1 MSENKKLDSKKF
13 LNRLYTTIIP
23 IMYYVVV
30 EVSISSIVDESNTT
44 DNSNVKILS
53 INHCLI
59 DAQQFI
65 NNMTHISI
73 DKNNIALHKTV
84 ALPTDTDP
92 DGYFL
97 VKNNEIENRYDIYNK
112 CVNLNKGY
120 LYNTASITINKNL
133 FFQIITF
140 LNFKGDYNYQ
150 TYEIE
155 NLSDTFKK
163 GASNDNNTDKNNKQ
177 EFLRELKMKIKEIQE
192 KRKKD

>member
-1 MSENKKLDSKKF
+1 
-13 LNRLYTTIIP
+13 
-23 IMYYVVV
+23 MYYVVV
-30 EVSISSIVDESNTT
+30 EVSISSTMDESNTT
-44 DNSNVKILS
+44 DNSDVKILS
-53 INHCLI
+53 INHCLT

-65 NNMTHISI
+65 NNMTHINI

-84 ALPTDTDP
+84 AVPTDIDP

-133 FFQIITF
+133 FFQIIAF
-140 LNFKGDYNYQ
+140 SNFKSDYNYQ

-155 NLSDTFKK
+155 NI
-163 GASNDNNTDKNNKQ
+163 SNTVDKNNKNNKNNKNKSSVNHKHIKH
-177 EFLRELKMKIKEIQE
+177 EFLRELKLKIKEVHD
-192 KRKKD
+192 KRKTD

>member
-1 MSENKKLDSKKF
+1 
-13 LNRLYTTIIP
+13 
-23 IMYYVVV
+23 MYYVVTKV
-30 EVSISSIVDESNTT
+30 YVSETT
-44 DNSNVKILS
+44 DKSDVKILS
-53 INHCLI
+53 INHCLLE
-59 DAQQFI
+59 AHQFI
-65 NNMTHISI
+65 ENMTHINI
-73 DKNNIALHKTV
+73 NTNKIALHKTN
-84 ALPTDTDP
+84 AKPTDTDP

-97 VKNNEIENRYDIYNK
+97 VKNTEIENRYDIYNK